1 MRTSF
6 QEYAKVPLLFDEIQ
20 IEIVSTEIPPQLLV
34 SWLYKCLRFVLNFS
48 ISASKH
54 RLYSKIFFPKL
65 IQSFVKKAKNHPQF
79 NKFYTI
85 L

>member
-48 ISASKH
+48 ISASKR
-54 RLYSKIFFPKL
+54 RLYSDNFSKIDSEFCEKGQKSP
-65 IQSFVKKAKNHPQF
+65 SV
-79 NKFYTI
+79 
-85 L
+85 